1 MVTFF
6 TLIYFLTVLDNFLYK
21 WIFLKTQ
28 NESKFLQNR
37 IFINS
42 FYYKVSFYKV
52 RTKLLNQLT

>member
-28 NESKFLQNR
+28 KESKFLQNR

>member
-28 NESKFLQNR
+28 NERKFLQNR